1 MKGEIS
7 ERIELRPLGLTFED
21 VTPIA
26 LPGSY
31 KLNPDDAK
39 VIFHPIDY
47 VVFDGM
53 KKESIKNII
62 LLDRQEKGTDHR
74 AVQKSIERVV
84 EQENYEWE
92 TLRVQEDGK
101 IKVE

>member
-1 MKGEIS
+1 LKLFIIRNLEIF
-7 ERIELRPLGLTFED
+7 EEELESQIVSPVRKPHN
-21 VTPIA
+21 
-26 LPGSY
+26 
-31 KLNPDDAK
+31 LNPDDAK

-74 AVQKSIERVV
+74 ALQRSIEKVV
-84 EQENYEWE
+84 ERENYEWQ

-101 IKVE
+101 IKEE